1 MNLFYLRLV
10 PWIVKMNSDLLKD
23 NVSMTMNKDFLK
35 QRSLMI
41 LDGVKLAVEIK
52 RCVKN
57 LLLMH

>member
-1 MNLFYLRLV
+1 
-10 PWIVKMNSDLLKD
+10 
-23 NVSMTMNKDFLK
+23 
-35 QRSLMI
+35 MI